1 MSARQGGCR
10 KLSRSSLECLA
21 LLRTPR
27 VGREQA
33 RHLRQH
39 RQQGIARGGARGH
52 RTTEL
57 AQEQDRSRLA
67 SVVGALPVP
76 GAIGI
81 TAPECLVHRVAE
93 PGGIDPAP
101 AFEISK
107 KQLHGM
113 EQVGCMV
120 ESLTQAN
127 AGRGSGSRGGGGRR
141 HDGSLGGWG
150 RTEPRA
156 LSQSGSA
163 RPVRTFPLALEGN
176 SPAMSAEATRSLQK
190 KGPLRSRGR
199 GCIALVAA
207 HSLWRLPAG
216 SADGPR
222 AGTPICKERCSG
234 APR

>member
-127 AGRGSGSRGGGGRR
+127 AGRASGSRGGGGRR
-141 HDGSLGGWG
+141 HDGSLGMKGSEG
-150 RTEPRA
+150 APGSLSIPAGPPCPGLA
-156 LSQSGSA
+156 LPLEA
-163 RPVRTFPLALEGN
+163 RPFAACRV
-176 SPAMSAEATRSLQK
+176 PAQES
-190 KGPLRSRGR
+190 PLRSRG
-199 GCIALVAA
+199 L
-207 HSLWRLPAG
+207 RLYRSGG
-216 SADGPR
+216 SA
-222 AGTPICKERCSG
+222 
-234 APR
+234 